1 MAAIPVPVEPR
12 RRRRPRLRVLQLATA
27 VLAILVLVGCTAASQ
42 STLPSLAAPSVG
54 PTASP
59 TATPPAYP
67 MTLTDDEGTAVTI
80 SSKPSKIVS
89 LTPASTEI
97 LFAIGAGPRVAAT
110 TDFDDYPPEALSL
123 PHVASY
129 TSVDV
134 EKIVGLGTDL
144 VIAGGNNFNPP
155 DSIAKLRSLHIP
167 VLVTYAANVA
177 GVLKDIQL
185 VGQATGDADAA
196 NALATTMGA
205 QFDAVRAVTS
215 TLPHPKVFYEL
226 DATSTI
232 YTATDASFLQEMI
245 QIAGGD
251 PVTTGSTTN
260 SAISLEKLVTANPD
274 LILLGDAAYG
284 VTAAQVKARPG
295 WGTIKAVISGSIV
308 GVDDIVISRPGPRL
322 VLGLL
327 DLLRAIHPDL
337 TLPSGLPSLQP
348 AASLAPSATP

>member
-1 MAAIPVPVEPR
+1 MAAIPVPAEPRPRPRPR
-12 RRRRPRLRVLQLATA
+12 RRVPGLAA
-27 VLAILVLVGCTAASQ
+27 ALLPILLLVGCTAASQ

-59 TATPPAYP
+59 TATPPAFP
-67 MTLTDDEGTAVTI
+67 VTLTDDEGTAVTI
-80 SSKPSKIVS
+80 PSRPSKIVS

-97 LFAIGAGPRVAAT
+97 LYAIGAGSRVVAT
-110 TDFDDYPPEALSL
+110 TNFDDYPPEAIPL
-123 PHVASY
+123 PDVASY

-144 VIAGGNNFNPP
+144 VIAGGNSFNPP
-155 DSIAKLRSLHIP
+155 ASIAKLRTLRIP
-167 VLVTYAANVA
+167 VVVTYATNVA

-185 VGQATGDADAA
+185 VGQASGDTDSA
-196 NALATTMGA
+196 NALASSMGA

-226 DATSTI
+226 DATSKI
-232 YTATDASFLQEMI
+232 YTAADSSFLQEMI

-251 PVTTGSTTN
+251 PVTTGSTT
-260 SAISLEKLVTANPD
+260 AFDIPLEKLVTADPD

-295 WGTIKAVISGSIV
+295 WGTIKAVMSGSIV

-337 TLPSGLPSLQP
+337 VLPSGLPSPAP
-348 AASLAPSATP
+348 AASAASSPTP